1 MTTNALHCTV
11 RIARFAGR
19 RWHAGSVA
27 TSGSR
32 LRREPL
38 DYVCMRGRGK
48 KPNDTERLRPC
59 KGICKTYLFC
69 CETLQHT
76 RPSLPPNLASS
87 LARKH
92 KPPKSQPVCW
102 SQQRLPA
109 AEKNKKKKSKIGSHR
124 LAAFAPPLSEQ
135 RPSGARDEGE
145 NFRRFLVG
153 AAAGLRNIASPRPPH
168 LCTPAG
174 AYVP

>member
-124 LAAFAPPLSEQ
+124 LAAFAPPSPNNVPQAREMKEKIFDAFLSAQQ
-135 RPSGARDEGE
+135 RG
-145 NFRRFLVG
+145 
-153 AAAGLRNIASPRPPH
+153 
-168 LCTPAG
+168 
-174 AYVP
+174 